1 MVMVRRYGPLLGAIA
16 LGAVLR
22 FWHLDGKPLWLDEVI
37 TALFSLGRSYKDV
50 PLEQVFPVAAL
61 GSVFAL
67 HPGTSCAQIAQT
79 IAVQSV
85 HPPLF
90 FCWLHSWLMAVQG
103 WPTSWIWQL
112 RAFPAVVGVV
122 AIAAL
127 YQLNRSLFSRRAGLV
142 GAAFMAVSP
151 FAVYLSQEARHY
163 TLPMLF
169 VIFALGGMV
178 RIQSDLQLQ
187 KPPDRF
193 WLVWI
198 LVNGIGFYIHYFFLL
213 SFIAQITTLVVLQSG
228 PWPVSAWSPAQ
239 GLKFLAARSAQFKF
253 LGLAIAA
260 VCLLYAPW
268 LPTFMGHIRRPETD
282 WLRVADATGL
292 QAIAPLYQLPLG
304 WLLMLVAFPIDG
316 WGWLMGVPMVLF
328 ALGVVGIALRRLR
341 RLWVLPETQLATRSL
356 SVYVLVVVGEF
367 LAIAAILGKD
377 LTQVPRYNF
386 IYFPAICA
394 LLGVSFAVDPGLA
407 DAVHPGSHR
416 WSSSSPLN
424 RPGFNLGLVFK
435 PLLSRLF
442 SLPVILLISIM
453 SSGLVVS
460 NVVLEKSYAPD
471 QVAVRVYSHPEQ
483 PRLVVMGYQDLQDVA
498 LGLSFALAMRDYGI
512 DHPAANSTSQ
522 FVFLSRVKGYDP
534 LWEEIS
540 QLLSGAQF
548 PLSLWVIAP
557 GLKRKD
563 FRPQISLRDASGTAK
578 ICARDPSHYYRLGIP
593 YQRYDCP

>member
-1 MVMVRRYGPLLGAIA
+1 MVRRYGALLGAIA

-37 TALFSLGRSYKDV
+37 TALFSLGHSYNDV

-67 HPGTSCAQIAQT
+67 NRGTSCAQIAQT

-90 FCWLHSWLMAVQG
+90 FCWLHRWLMAVQG

-112 RAFPAVVGVV
+112 RAFPAIVGVL

-127 YQLNRSLFSRRAGLV
+127 YQLNQALFSRRAGLV

-163 TLPMLF
+163 TLPMLL
-169 VIFALGGMV
+169 VIFALRSMV
-178 RIQSDLQLQ
+178 QIQSDLQLR
-187 KPPDRF
+187 KNPDRF

-213 SFIAQITTLVVLQSG
+213 SFIAQVITLVMLQ
-228 PWPVSAWSPAQ
+228 VSSQENSWKHVRTLKSFGAEARSIWTR
-239 GLKFLAARSAQFKF
+239 LKFL
-253 LGLAIAA
+253 GVAIAA

-268 LPTFMGHIRRPETD
+268 LPTFIGHIRRPETD
-282 WLRVADATGL
+282 WLRSADPTWL
-292 QAIAPLYQLPLG
+292 HAIAPLYQLPLG
-304 WLLMLVAFPIDG
+304 WLLMLVAFPITG
-316 WGWLMGVPMVLF
+316 WGWLIGVPMVLF
-328 ALGVVGIALRRLR
+328 ALGVAGIALRRLR
-341 RLWVLPETQLATRSL
+341 RLWVLPETRLATRSL

-394 LLGVSFAVDPGLA
+394 LLGVSFAVDPGLIPVTRQA
-407 DAVHPGSHR
+407 TRQISTRFSPNPTLR
-416 WSSSSPLN
+416 W
-424 RPGFNLGLVFK
+424 VFQ

-442 SLPVILLISIM
+442 SPPFILIVSVI

-460 NVVLEKSYAPD
+460 NAVLEKSYAPD
-471 QVAVRVYSHPEQ
+471 QVAAHVYIQPEQ

-498 LGLSFALAMRDYGI
+498 LGLSFALALRDYGI
-512 DHPAANSTSQ
+512 DHPAANPSSQ

-534 LWEEIS
+534 LWEKIS
-540 QLLSGAQF
+540 RLPPVTQF
-548 PLSLWVIAP
+548 PLNLWVIAP

-563 FRPQISLRDASGTAK
+563 FRSQIALRDASGTAK
-578 ICARDPSHYYRLGIP
+578 TCTLDPSHYYRLGIP
-593 YQRYDCP
+593 YQRYNCL